1 MAVLQLPLMVETLG
15 RGSRG
20 PSLGHLGPSELPRLW
35 SQHRVMLKDIER
47 INQYF
52 LGVSRF

>member
-15 RGSRG
+15 RGSGG

-47 INQYF
+47 VNQYF